1 MALIILMSMIVACIS
16 WTISRSVLLQA
27 PRELLKKKSK
37 FFGRLI
43 VCPYCVSHYV
53 GAIIAFLAVS
63 SGLYSFL
70 YFYGF
75 VDWFILTILL
85 VWLAAFQHAILDRLT
100 SK

>member
-1 MALIILMSMIVACIS
+1 MSMVVACIS
-16 WTISRSVLLQA
+16 WTISRSVLLSA
-27 PRELLKKKSK
+27 PRNYLKKKSK

-53 GAIIAFLAVS
+53 AALIAFVAVS

-70 YFYGF
+70 YYYGF
-75 VDWFILTILL
+75 VDWFILTIIL
-85 VWLAAFQHAILDRLT
+85 VWLSAFQHAILDRVA